1 MESNAQNIIDN
12 NIIIDGLFHT
22 LFTGHPPTQGNT
34 DIIDLLID
42 GGVTAISTTVVS
54 DKYKSNLNS
63 FLEEVYN
70 FWLLEETFSERVLI
84 VHNYGDLVK
93 AKKENKL
100 GIILSLQGADSIE
113 HDLRYVT
120 LLHKLG
126 VRIIQITYNQRNNL
140 GDGVFEPNDLG
151 LTRFG
156 QQAIYEMNRLG
167 IVVDLSHVGHKTSL
181 DAIET
186 STD

>member
-1 MESNAQNIIDN
+1 IDRRYN
-12 NIIIDGLFHT
+12 T
-22 LFTGHPPTQGNT
+22 LNT
-34 DIIDLLID
+34 DHQTTQSKTNIIDLLID

-113 HDLRYVT
+113 HDLRY
-120 LLHKLG
+120 
-126 VRIIQITYNQRNNL
+126 
-140 GDGVFEPNDLG
+140 
-151 LTRFG
+151 
-156 QQAIYEMNRLG
+156 
-167 IVVDLSHVGHKTSL
+167 
-181 DAIET
+181 
-186 STD
+186 